1 MSGVQYF
8 VSMKPSYQKSA
19 PLSENRECNTYNS
32 RNNFFKQVY
41 TVTNIFTEPLP
52 LLLCFK
58 LTDID
63 TRKNL
68 PSHFIKKQQYTSGTK
83 TKYRQKK
90 RY

>member
-52 LLLCFK
+52 LLF
-58 LTDID
+58 
-63 TRKNL
+63 
-68 PSHFIKKQQYTSGTK
+68 
-83 TKYRQKK
+83 
-90 RY
+90 